1 MYKRKYLIGIY
12 APEENGE
19 TLLALCESTKDF
31 AEFMEVKLDTASEIL
46 RNIFNKKHHYVRF
59 NDMCC
64 GVEFIDMEEEDI

>member
-46 RNIFNKKHHYVRF
+46 RNIFNKKHHCIYLAG
-59 NDMCC
+59 MCC
-64 GVEFIDMEEEDI
+64 TIEFIDMEEE